1 MQEEL
6 NKKMQKE
13 LLDKI
18 NAAAN
23 MIHNL
28 SLRSSSSNYVISSS
42 YITEQILNLDKNYLR
57 KKKLERILNE
67 KNL

>member
-1 MQEEL
+1 
-6 NKKMQKE
+6 MQKE

-23 MIHNL
+23 LIHIAN
-28 SLRSSSSNYVISSS
+28 LRSAGNYIISSS

-67 KNL
+67 KIL

>member
-1 MQEEL
+1 
-6 NKKMQKE
+6 MQKE

-23 MIHNL
+23 MIHEVNL
-28 SLRSSSSNYVISSS
+28 SGSSNYVIASS

-67 KNL
+67 KIL